1 MCDYSL
7 ACFPNRLA
15 VEGEQLVVHRFQ
27 TGALGLTSLCP
38 SFKQILFPSSTPA
51 VCVPPG
57 ARLLLRDIPGPLQCR
72 LGVREVEE
80 VIFVDT
86 VAWNKL
92 AEVSAEYLKKG
103 RLVAL
108 SGSLTQDRW
117 EDEGTGQKRS
127 KIRIQANSVQFLG
140 TGSKDGEVSEEE
152 LFPPEPAAEPA
163 PKTQSAKPREKVKR

>member
-1 MCDYSL
+1 MTTL
-7 ACFPNRLA
+7 NQVVLVGRL
-15 VEGEQLVVHRFQ
+15 VRDPELRYTPQ
-27 TGALGLTSLCP
+27 GA
-38 SFKQILFPSSTPA
+38 A
-51 VCVPPG
+51 VCEFTLASNRRFTKKDG
-57 ARLLLRDIPGPLQCR
+57 
-72 LGVREVEE
+72 EKVEE

-117 EDEGTGQKRS
+117 EDEATGQKRS

-163 PKTQSAKPREKVKR
+163 PKAQRAKTREKVKR